1 MAPVEV
7 GSRFAEEWAVRT
19 GDSVAISMPERI
31 YMVETVR
38 PAHGVPGS
46 LRRATTAD
54 LDLLMAWNDAFVEE
68 AFGERAVPGQ
78 TARSIASRLG
88 SEQGGYAFWEDGEPV
103 CLVGFTG
110 PTPNGIRIGPVY
122 TPPEFRRR
130 GYGSA
135 ATAEL
140 SRQLIAEGRRFCV
153 LYTDLDNPTSNHI
166 YQEIGYEP
174 VADVAVYAFTR

>member
-1 MAPVEV
+1 
-7 GSRFAEEWAVRT
+7 
-19 GDSVAISMPERI
+19 MPECI
-31 YMVETVR
+31 YSIETVR
-38 PAHGVPGS
+38 PPAGVPGS
-46 LRRATTAD
+46 LRRATEAD
-54 LDLLMAWNDAFVEE
+54 LELLHQWNDAFVEE

-88 SEQGGYAFWEDGEPV
+88 SAQGGYAIWEDGDPV

-122 TPPEFRRR
+122 TPPQFRRR

-153 LYTDLDNPTSNHI
+153 LFADLDNPTSNHI
-166 YQEIGYEP
+166 YQEIGFEP